1 MPDEHAAMAPPAL
14 QLSSDLSNPFRKR
27 LKMNPAAPAP
37 RSAASILA
45 RSFGSV
51 PDAKLMKP
59 LNYTG
64 NAGQILVRMMQRKN
78 QWIIQSQAWD
88 VSTERSA
95 YRNVIDSLVS
105 RIFATIIIYS
115 FVYLWFIKLDMQGL
129 RQLQT
134 VCSSKNT
141 RWAPPPWYHNRHSH
155 TSS

>member
-1 MPDEHAAMAPPAL
+1 LDNPTTKQIPQVHHRHTTTKSHHEVHLFIQLRQTMPNEHAAMAPPAL
-14 QLSSDLSNPFRKR
+14 QLSSDLSNPSRKR

-88 VSTERSA
+88 VSRERSA

-105 RIFATIIIYS
+105 RIFRLS
-115 FVYLWFIKLDMQGL
+115 NFDL
-129 RQLQT
+129 
-134 VCSSKNT
+134 
-141 RWAPPPWYHNRHSH
+141 
-155 TSS
+155 